1 MESGAGIIVIR
12 FRAGLRR
19 LVGRQ
24 VGRQST
30 IELDRTASLRGK
42 KKTCLLRAKSGSNV
56 IVRLSVNQWFES
68 VRFAIDRR

>member
-12 FRAGLRR
+12 FRTGLRR

-42 KKTCLLRAKSGSNV
+42 KKLVCCVPSRDRMSLYVYRLINGSNP
-56 IVRLSVNQWFES
+56 SVLQ
-68 VRFAIDRR
+68 